1 MDISRTPPETR
12 YAKSGDIHIA
22 YQTVGNGL
30 LDLETHLIIRWM
42 QWIQQE
48 SSLHESAGLVRS
60 AHDGQDVRE
69 LGILLSPA
77 GVQVDSLIGGQPL
90 GLALPT

>member
-1 MDISRTPPETR
+1 
-12 YAKSGDIHIA
+12 
-22 YQTVGNGL
+22 
-30 LDLETHLIIRWM
+30 M